1 MSTSDPQTRE
11 EVESFLRAKL
21 ASGEVATG
29 LYDLGLGYVAVDL
42 VGPEVRFRWYEEAI
56 NFNELLL
63 TN

>member
-1 MSTSDPQTRE
+1 MRTSDPQTRE
-11 EVESFLRAKL
+11 EVEAFLRAKM

-42 VGPEVRFRWYEEAI
+42 VGPEVRVRWFEEAI
-56 NFNELLL
+56 NFNDLLL

>member
-11 EVESFLRAKL
+11 EVEAFLCAKL
-21 ASGEVATG
+21 ASGEVTTG

-42 VGPEVRFRWYEEAI
+42 VGPEVRFRWFEEAI
-56 NFNELLL
+56 SFDHLLL